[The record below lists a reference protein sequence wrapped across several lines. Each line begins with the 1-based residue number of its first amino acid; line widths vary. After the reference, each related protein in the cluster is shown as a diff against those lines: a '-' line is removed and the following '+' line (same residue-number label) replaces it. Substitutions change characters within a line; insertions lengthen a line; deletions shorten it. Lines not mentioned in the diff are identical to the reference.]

1 MFNTATT
8 LIASLHTD
16 RRAKMQEEY
25 HSYFLLVKQWYETMA
40 SDNATNLVTLEQF
53 QQRLPIVYDYL

>member
-25 HSYFLLVKQWYETMA
+25 HSYLKQWYETMA